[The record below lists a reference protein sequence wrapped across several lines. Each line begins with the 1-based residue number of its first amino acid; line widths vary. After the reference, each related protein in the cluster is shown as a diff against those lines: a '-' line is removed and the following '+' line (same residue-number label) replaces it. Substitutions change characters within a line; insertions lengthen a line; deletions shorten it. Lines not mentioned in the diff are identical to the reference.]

1 MTDAEQRFLDAV
13 ASVLEAPALGFDDD
27 FRESCEWCSLKAFG
41 LLVLM
46 ENDFAT
52 PLNLA
57 ELERLRTVRE
67 LYSVKI

>member
-27 FRESCEWCSLKAFG
+27 FRAACEWCSLKAFG

-57 ELERLRTVRE
+57 DLERLRTVRE